1 MDTEFWEEHKPKFL
15 KQAPSKTT
23 PLIVE
28 APPMKPYIE
37 GNSYPTV
44 PAELKTRQQW
54 DIRKEVILDDTHK
67 CTSTSTE
74 KR

>member
-1 MDTEFWEEHKPKFL
+1 MDTEFWEEHKPIFL
-15 KQAPSKTT
+15 KQDLQKTT
-23 PLIVE
+23 SIVEE

-37 GNSYPTV
+37 GDLHPTV
-44 PAELKTRQQW
+44 PTELKAHQQW
-54 DIRKEVILDDTHK
+54 IVRKEVILDDTHK

>member
-1 MDTEFWEEHKPKFL
+1 MGADFWEEHKPKKL
-15 KQAPSKTT
+15 KQPPSKTT

-37 GNSYPTV
+37 GDPHPTV
-44 PAELKTRQQW
+44 PAELKAHQQW
-54 DIRKEVILDDTHK
+54 VVRKEVILDDTHK
-67 CTSTSTE
+67 CASTSAE